1 MPWVKLRHTSESP
14 VLLGVE
20 ISLLDELFS
29 SLEGLSSQVLFSL
42 REKVAKL
49 CKLSLLDAHEDVLLR
64 DHILEVSI
72 RTELL
77 FQTQSF
83 DSDIGFQRFEDLV
96 IAEEAVCR
104 QVQNGQIF
112 DALVVVVIEDLN
124 DTLSDEIQVFD
135 VGLVGDYMLTVGVE
149 PAEHVDN

>member
-1 MPWVKLRHTSESP
+1 LPWVKLRHTSESP

-64 DHILEVSI
+64 DHILEVGI

-83 DSDIGFQRFEDLV
+83 DSDIGF
-96 IAEEAVCR
+96 
-104 QVQNGQIF
+104 
-112 DALVVVVIEDLN
+112 
-124 DTLSDEIQVFD
+124 
-135 VGLVGDYMLTVGVE
+135 
-149 PAEHVDN
+149 